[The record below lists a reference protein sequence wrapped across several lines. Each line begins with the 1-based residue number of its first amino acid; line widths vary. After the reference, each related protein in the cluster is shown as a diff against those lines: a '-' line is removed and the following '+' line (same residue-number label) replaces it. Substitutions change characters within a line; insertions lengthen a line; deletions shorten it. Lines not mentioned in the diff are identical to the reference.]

1 MFSQKKAFLIFQ
13 ETETPKKFF
22 ILEKKELPSI
32 PRNGNPK
39 KLFIFQEM
47 DFLSPSLKDFLY
59 FRKEF
64 PKPENQ
70 KFPILFL
77 IKKKHFRN

>member
-47 DFLSPSLKDFLY
+47 ELSISKLKRL
-59 FRKEF
+59 
-64 PKPENQ
+64 
-70 KFPILFL
+70 L
-77 IKKKHFRN
+77 IFQEGISKA